1 MPKAKKAGVAKGNRH
16 NPLAEEILEE
26 ESNRNIR
33 KTPRQK
39 QPRGRD
45 KTAEDEDTLP
55 AGVSKKVMDMAQK
68 QKAEE
73 EDEAEGL
80 VDIDEGMA
88 NDGASSVGDAA
99 SVCELSDVE
108 VDEEG
113 FVIGQGA
120 TDEEERALAMFL
132 PKKGDQPQG
141 RTLADIILE
150 KIAEKEAAKERG
162 ETADK
167 PQDAGLSP
175 KVLQVYTEIGKWM
188 KHYRS
193 GKMPKAFK
201 VVPKLTNWEE
211 VLSLTQPLNWSPNA
225 MYEAVK
231 MFASNLNPRM
241 AQRFFNLVLLPAVR
255 EDLQEHKRLNFHYYR
270 ALHKSLFKPAAFF
283 KGIVLPLVAENCT
296 LKEAVI
302 ISSVIAKASVPLVHA
317 AAVLVRLCQMTPWY
331 GTTSIV
337 ITALVNK
344 KYALPLRT
352 IDALVRHFCAF
363 ESDDRQ
369 LPVVWH
375 TSLLVFVQRYKY
387 EINAEQRRQLLNLL
401 KVHFHEGIGGE
412 VRRELC
418 APKPGE
424 APGERA
430 DMDVS

>member
-1 MPKAKKAGVAKGNRH
+1 MPKVKKAGNAKTQRH

-26 ESNRNIR
+26 EGSRNLR

-39 QPRGRD
+39 QPRREAPEEG
-45 KTAEDEDTLP
+45 EDTLP
-55 AGVSKKVMDMAQK
+55 AGVSKKVLDMAQR
-68 QKAEE
+68 QKAED
-73 EDEAEGL
+73 EDEAAGL
-80 VDIDEGMA
+80 VDEELDGMG
-88 NDGASSVGDAA
+88 DGGSSVGDAA

-108 VDEEG
+108 VDDEG
-113 FVIGQGA
+113 FVIGHGGSE
-120 TDEEERALAMFL
+120 EEERAMAMFL
-132 PKKGDQPQG
+132 PKKEAGQPAG
-141 RTLADIILE
+141 RTLADVILE

-162 ETADK
+162 EAPGK
-167 PQDAGLSP
+167 PADAGLSP

-188 KHYRS
+188 KHYKS

-201 VVPKLTNWEE
+201 VVPKLNNWEE
-211 VLSLTQPLNWSPNA
+211 VLSLTQPLNWSANA

-231 MFASNLNPRM
+231 IFASNLNPRM
-241 AQRFFNLVLLPAVR
+241 AQRFYNLVLLPAVR
-255 EDLQEHKRLNFHYYR
+255 EDLAEHKRLNFHYFR
-270 ALHKSLFKPAAFF
+270 ALHKCLFKPAAFF
-283 KGIVLPLVAENCT
+283 KGIVLPLVSENCT
-296 LKEAVI
+296 LKEAQI
-302 ISSVIAKASVPLVHA
+302 ISSVISKASVPLVHA
-317 AAVLVRLCQMTPWY
+317 AAVLVRLCQTSPWY

-363 ESDDRQ
+363 QSDNRQ

-387 EINAEQRRQLLNLL
+387 EINPEQRRQLLDLL
-401 KVHFHEGIGGE
+401 KVHLHDAIGPE

-424 APGERA
+424 APGERV
-430 DMDVS
+430 DMEIS